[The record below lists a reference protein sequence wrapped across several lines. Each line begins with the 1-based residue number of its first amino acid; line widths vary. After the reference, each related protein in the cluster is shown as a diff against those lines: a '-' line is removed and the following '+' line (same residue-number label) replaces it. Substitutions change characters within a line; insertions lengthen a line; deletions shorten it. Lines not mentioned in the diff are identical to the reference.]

1 MLGISTADILTYH
14 GRKCSTVT
22 SYFLNGSG
30 SVNSFIHSI
39 DISENPYIKSFKPG
53 TKPSNNEMDPG
64 HKIFDLEQ
72 KKKKTLE
79 NVKKVQAVYIIFKG
93 VKEIPIPL
101 TTANMFPMTSYL
113 MTVVPLLQYSVYF
126 GNNSVLILCSL
137 WWVYAYLH
145 SVVFNKPESKH

>member
-72 KKKKTLE
+72 KKKNIGE
-79 NVKKVQAVYIIFKG
+79 CKKGTSCVYNI
-93 VKEIPIPL
+93 
-101 TTANMFPMTSYL
+101 
-113 MTVVPLLQYSVYF
+113 
-126 GNNSVLILCSL
+126 
-137 WWVYAYLH
+137 
-145 SVVFNKPESKH
+145 